1 MSRYELMLKTMRL
14 LQRIRGPTDELFANF
29 ECMAQI
35 GAVRTLLAAG
45 VFHAIP
51 AGGKS
56 ISAAEISAKTGLDK
70 EILIQETYSHT
81 SLSEAYLVP
90 QLNAVF
96 TSMAD
101 ELLVPMAKDYEFLAQ
116 NNWKDH
122 ITTRH
127 NPYTYAHGCEG
138 NTMFEFLSGIPS
150 RFTRFNEAMVAQDSG
165 QVTMGI
171 YPFALELAK
180 DAEDDRV
187 TIVDVGGGRGHIL
200 QQIKENCSGVKGKF
214 ILQDQAGVVAEAKD
228 ELARTGIE
236 AMTHDFFQP
245 QPVKG
250 ALVYYLR
257 RILHDWPESESKSIL
272 QNLAASMDHQKS
284 RVLITEFIV
293 PEVGSSMLAAW
304 MDQAMM
310 TFGGTE
316 RTEKNF
322 ERLLDISGLK
332 IVKVWKAPGTPVGII
347 EAILK

>member
-70 EILIQETYSHT
+70 EILIRLMRALTVYGPFLETAEETYSHT

-96 TSMAD
+96 TSTAD
-101 ELLVPMAKDYEFLAQ
+101 EFLVPMVKNYEFLAQ

-138 NTMFEFLSGIPS
+138 NIMFEFLSGIPS

-200 QQIKENCSGVKGKF
+200 QQIKENCSG
-214 ILQDQAGVVAEAKD
+214 D

-272 QNLAASMDHQKS
+272 QNLAASMDRQKS

-332 IVKVWKAPGTPVGII
+332 LVKVWKAPGTPVGII